1 MAIILQRKGSAM
13 NQARNNGSILVG
25 MLWCLALLSVVVV
38 GTLYASRIDL
48 TVTKNHGD
56 RIQAYYL
63 ALAGAEK
70 AKAMLYEDAQDRMQR
85 GVHHTG
91 ALFDAPESFKDIAF
105 SRGSFRIGHGAGN
118 QSTGIWT
125 FGIRDEESRLN
136 INTASKEELAKLPG
150 SSEALAASI
159 IDFRDDNDEVTP
171 GGAESDT
178 YMALSPG
185 YLPRN
190 GPFQSVDELKMV
202 YGMSPDIFQGED
214 ANRNM
219 VLDPEENDGELSEP
233 MDNQDGRLDFGWS
246 EWVTVH
252 AGMANTTAAGDT
264 RISIQE
270 ADETELSEIP
280 GMSTDLAKSIVNFR
294 KNNEFQTIANLLDV
308 VEVGDDEDDSPNNGG
323 LTRGNSGQGR
333 SGSGNKLIS
342 TSDFISMSD
351 YVTVNADTNAPGRV
365 NVNTASKEVLSCLPG
380 MTRELAQSIINY
392 RSSSGYFES
401 IGALLNVPDMT
412 SEIFEQLCPRIGVR
426 SDTFRILSEGRVTSS
441 GARKQ
446 IELIVRV
453 DAYEIITLGYREYP

>member
-1 MAIILQRKGSAM
+1 M
-13 NQARNNGSILVG
+13 VG

-63 ALAGAEK
+63 ALAGIEK
-70 AKAMLYEDAQDRMQR
+70 AKALLYEDAQDRMQR

-91 ALFDAPESFKDIAF
+91 ALADAPQSFKDIAF
-105 SRGSFRIGHGAGN
+105 SRGHFRVGHGGDNLSSA
-118 QSTGIWT
+118 TWT
-125 FGIRDEESRLN
+125 FGIRDEEARLN
-136 INTASKEELAKLPG
+136 VNTASKEELAKLPG
-150 SSEALAASI
+150 SSDALAASI
-159 IDFRDDNDEVTP
+159 IDFRDSNDEVTP

-178 YMALSPG
+178 YAALSPS

-190 GPFQSVDELKMV
+190 APFQSVDELKMV
-202 YGMSPDIFQGED
+202 YGMSPDLFFGED

-219 VLDPEENDGELSEP
+219 TLDPEENDGDLSEP
-233 MDNQDGRLDFGWS
+233 MDNQDGRLDLGWS

-252 AGMANTTAAGDT
+252 AAMANTTASGDS

-270 ADETELSEIP
+270 ADETELTEIP
-280 GMSTDLAKSIVNFR
+280 GVSADLAKSIVNYR
-294 KNNEFQTIANLLDV
+294 NNNEFQTIANLLDV
-308 VEVGDDEDDSPNNGG
+308 VETGDDDDEPN
-323 LTRGNSGQGR
+323 RGNSNNSNGPNRSGDR

-351 YVTVNADTNAPGRV
+351 YVTVKSESSLPGRV
-365 NVNTASKEVLSCLPG
+365 NINSASQQVLSCLPG
-380 MTRELAQSIINY
+380 MTRELAQSVVNY

-401 IGALLNVPDMT
+401 VGALLNVPDMT
-412 SEIFEQLCPRIGVR
+412 TDIFKQLCPRIGVR
-426 SDTFRILSEGRVTSS
+426 SDTFRILSEGKVTST

-446 IELIVRV
+446 IEVIVRV
-453 DAYEIITLGYREYP
+453 DAYEITTLGYREYP